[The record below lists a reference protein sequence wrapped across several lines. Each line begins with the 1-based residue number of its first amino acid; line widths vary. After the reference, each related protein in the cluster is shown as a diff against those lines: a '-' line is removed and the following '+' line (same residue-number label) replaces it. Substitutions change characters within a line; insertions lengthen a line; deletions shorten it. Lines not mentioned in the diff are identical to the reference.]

1 MMQKI
6 SDELHSD
13 DTHSEETHSE
23 KTHSEETHSEG
34 WESLAEDAEGSL
46 AANPELEEALR
57 EAAEAV
63 EGYKSPPSGSADSES
78 SAPELSEGAGAVKDG
93 AGFSDPNSP
102 DPDAELIAE
111 LVEMKDRMLR
121 HQAEFDNFRKRA
133 LKERQEALQ
142 YGHQNLVK
150 DLLSAVDNLDRA
162 LEHSQTSESG
172 DLEGLLQGV
181 KLVQRELLG
190 ALGKHGVTPIE
201 AMGVL
206 FDPNVHEAMVQAP
219 DDSVPENTVIEVF
232 EVGYMLRDRLI
243 RPARVVVAKAPADKE
258 DDEEG
263 VGD

>member
-1 MMQKI
+1 MTQKI
-6 SDELHSD
+6 SDEPDSV
-13 DTHSEETHSE
+13 
-23 KTHSEETHSEG
+23 KTRSEETHSEG
-34 WESLAEDAEGSL
+34 WESLAEDADGSL
-46 AANPELEEALR
+46 AANPELEAALR

-63 EGYKSPPSGSADSES
+63 ESYEKTPSGSADAES
-78 SAPELSEGAGAVKDG
+78 SSSEATAAESSDGAVSE
-93 AGFSDPNSP
+93 AAAAESADPNAP

-121 HQAEFDNFRKRA
+121 LKAEFDNFRKRA

-162 LEHSQTSESG
+162 LEHSRTSESG

-181 KLVQRELLG
+181 ELVRRELLG
-190 ALGKHGVTPIE
+190 ALGKHGVTQIE
-201 AMGVL
+201 AKGKQ

-219 DDSVPENTVIEVF
+219 DGSVPENTVIEVF
-232 EVGYMLRDRLI
+232 EVGYKLRDRLI
-243 RPARVVVAKAPADKE
+243 RPARVVVAKAPESKD

-263 VGD
+263 AGG